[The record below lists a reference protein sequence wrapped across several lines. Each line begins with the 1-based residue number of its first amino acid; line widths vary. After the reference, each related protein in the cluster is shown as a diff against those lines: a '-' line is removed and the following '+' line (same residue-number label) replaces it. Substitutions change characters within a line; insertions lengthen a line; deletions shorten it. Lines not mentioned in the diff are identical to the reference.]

1 MKLHKYLFLLVVIT
15 TGMVLP
21 AMAQVDKVAIRTTGI
36 SCGTCAAVSELYLKR
51 LPSVDKVIISMKNE
65 AVMVSYKPNSS
76 FQPKDL
82 RDVLKKTE
90 VGVTQLQISARGRV
104 QEQAGKKFFVAGK
117 DKFVLIAGSNTTQIP
132 SNAPVSIEAIV
143 NDRVDPMELR
153 VMTFKPEQ
161 ASTK

>member
-1 MKLHKYLFLLVVIT
+1 MKLHNYLFLLVVIT
-15 TGMVLP
+15 VSMALP
-21 AMAQVDKVAIRTTGI
+21 AMAQVEKVAIRTTGI

-76 FQPKDL
+76 FQPKEL

-117 DKFVLIAGSNTTQIP
+117 DKFVLIA
-132 SNAPVSIEAIV
+132 
-143 NDRVDPMELR
+143 
-153 VMTFKPEQ
+153 
-161 ASTK
+161 